1 MSKVV
6 APIVATVEFITAE
19 KSGEYG
25 PYRSVLFKTPDDEK
39 IWKSFDPTSEELTL
53 LRKGV
58 RVQLIPAGERHGKT
72 SHNIV
77 LLDEATAPAPATA
90 PSAPIVEPEQA
101 YEAMLRT
108 VAARYSRAIAGAKY
122 IARKD
127 LGMDDETIA
136 ARPELVEDIASTLFI
151 EVNRSI
157 RRN

>member
-6 APIVATVEFITAE
+6 APIVAVVELITAE

-39 IWKSFDPTSEELTL
+39 IWKSFHPASEELTL

-72 SHNIV
+72 YHNIV
-77 LLDEATAPAPATA
+77 LLDDATASAPAAATPAPT
-90 PSAPIVEPEQA
+90 IETEQA
-101 YEAMLRT
+101 YEAMLRQVT
-108 VAARYSRAIAGAKY
+108 ARYSRAIAAAKY
-122 IARKD
+122 VCKKD
-127 LGMDDETIA
+127 MGLDEETIA
-136 ARPELVEDIASTLFI
+136 SRPELVEDIATALFS

-157 RRN
+157 R